1 MLGETPY
8 IYEQGC
14 YYEDRKGIRLKAQ
27 IQKLIFR
34 ECITAKTIQ
43 NIYNLLVS
51 QPQVHKWFSDVNN
64 QPSHWINFQN
74 GFFDVMEWKM
84 IEHSPKYLT
93 INQIPFSFYPD
104 QAETVLSGGENIRKY
119 LVPVPNT
126 VNTPNRANKNASQC
140 QCFFSPFLI

>member
-1 MLGETPY
+1 MNRERIGVFDMEIVDYLIQTVPFFMLGETPY

-74 GFFDVMEWKM
+74 GFFDVMEWKVQ
-84 IEHSPKYLT
+84 ST
-93 INQIPFSFYPD
+93 
-104 QAETVLSGGENIRKY
+104 
-119 LVPVPNT
+119 
-126 VNTPNRANKNASQC
+126 
-140 QCFFSPFLI
+140 

>member
-1 MLGETPY
+1 MNKNFLEHYMKT
-8 IYEQGC
+8 
-14 YYEDRKGIRLKAQ
+14 K

-64 QPSHWINFQN
+64 HPSHWINFQN

-93 INQIPFSFYPD
+93 INQIPFSFYPE

-119 LVPVPNT
+119 MEYSEIKLNKAIRNIWPLDLREVFLLPV
-126 VNTPNRANKNASQC
+126 
-140 QCFFSPFLI
+140 